1 MRQRLLHPR
10 PRWSE
15 GAPWSAGSRGPDG
28 YAGRSRSERSDGPRR
43 RNGSHGSRRS
53 DGSGRRP
60 WPCRCNRGD
69 GSCRPSGCGWCS
81 RSHRT
86 HRSCRRSRSYGSC
99 RPSGC
104 GWCSRTHGT
113 HGSSGR
119 SWCAWSH
126 RSYRSGDGIYPGGG
140 GTGCIRRGGYC
151 HGVQRAAGK
160 PACCG
165 FVGNLIAWRRRR
177 LCAVF
182 SR

>member
-86 HRSCRRSRSYGSC
+86 HRSCGCGRGDGACWS
-99 RPSGC
+99 SGC
-104 GWCSRTHGT
+104 
-113 HGSSGR
+113 

-126 RSYRSGDGIYPGGG
+126 RSYRSGGGIYPGGG
-140 GTGCIRRGGYC
+140 GTGCFQRGGYC

-165 FVGNLIAWRRRR
+165 FVGNLIAWRSRR